1 MVMFRTSVAVAIAVA
16 CAVSARSAG
25 VIARAQPA
33 TLTPADF
40 AGRWVLDAGAG
51 GEPGKPGEGEQAR
64 GGPPGGLSG
73 GLPGGGS
80 LNFGGAG
87 KPPDSTTIER
97 MRRIIAAETTAAKT
111 LAIVVDLKQITVTA
125 DDGRAESLV
134 LDGRRHLRLTG
145 DGEIYTTTRWAAPR
159 LVSERRYDEGI
170 RATRTFVVEASEGG
184 GRRLVVTLKL
194 EGGGLGSK
202 LPELRRVYTAAPP

>member
-1 MVMFRTSVAVAIAVA
+1 MLRKSVTVAIAVA
-16 CAVSARSAG
+16 CAVCARSAG
-25 VIARAQPA
+25 VTARSQPI

-40 AGRWVLDAGAG
+40 AGRWVLDASAG

-64 GGPPGGLSG
+64 GGPPGGFSG

-80 LNFGGAG
+80 MNFGGAG
-87 KPPDSTTIER
+87 KAPDSARIER
-97 MRRIIAAETTAAKT
+97 LRRIVQAETTPAKT
-111 LAIVVDLKQITVTA
+111 LAIVADLKQMTVTA
-125 DDGRAESLV
+125 DDGRAETLV

-145 DGEIYTTTRWAAPR
+145 DGEIYTTTRWAAGQ

-170 RATRTFVVEASEGG
+170 KATRTFVVEAPAGG
-184 GRRLVVTLKL
+184 ARRIVVTLKL

-202 LPELRRVYTAAPP
+202 LPELRRVYTSSPP